1 MIALRKKQPLTLVQP
16 EVHESAAPAVRNRPR
31 PDWRAA
37 MNIATRRF
45 SQKCNSPRSLRLS
58 EADFM
63 RVSNATVREGE
74 SHRVWPPDVVE
85 KFRRA
90 EVITNNG
97 TQHYVVRDATIN
109 RVNR

>member
-1 MIALRKKQPLTLVQP
+1 MIALRKKHPLTLVQQ
-16 EVHESAAPAVRNRPR
+16 EVHESALPAVRNRPR
-31 PDWRAA
+31 PDWRTA
-37 MNIATRRF
+37 MNLATRRF
-45 SQKCNSPRSLRLS
+45 TQKCNSPRSLRLS

-85 KFRRA
+85 KFRMA
-90 EVITNNG
+90 KVITNSG
-97 TQHYVVRDATIN
+97 TQHYVLRDATIN

>member
-1 MIALRKKQPLTLVQP
+1 MIALRKKHPLTLVQP

-85 KFRRA
+85 KFRMA

>member
-1 MIALRKKQPLTLVQP
+1 MIALRKKHPLTLVQQ

-31 PDWRAA
+31 PDWRTA
-37 MNIATRRF
+37 MNLATRRF
-45 SQKCNSPRSLRLS
+45 TQKCNSPRSLRLS

-85 KFRRA
+85 KFRMA
-90 EVITNNG
+90 KVIINSG
-97 TQHYVVRDATIN
+97 TQHYVLRDATIN